1 MEAHS
6 HSLAGFCMV
15 PVWSNPLF
23 LWVEVDVDD
32 DQDDA
37 PEDVDDD
44 DHVGDHVEN

>member
-1 MEAHS
+1 
-6 HSLAGFCMV
+6 MV

-44 DHVGDHVEN
+44 DHVGDRVKNWKKMSNWSPKII